1 MNKKE
6 RISKGYVG
14 KVKFLNTRTNRWEE
28 STYDPGEN
36 DWNFMVPLNP
46 GELDIISERN
56 RKMMEK
62 DFTGFTEEE
71 ERYYS
76 EHIHEYKEDDDE
88 TSNT

>member
-14 KVKFLNTRTNRWEE
+14 KVKFLNTRINRWEE
-28 STYDPGEN
+28 STYDPGED
-36 DWNFMVPLNP
+36 DWNFMVPLNS

-62 DFTGFTEEE
+62 NFTGFTKEE
-71 ERYYS
+71 
-76 EHIHEYKEDDDE
+76 I
-88 TSNT
+88 